1 MPSMTKAGPQVPSR
15 ARHPTRGGITL
26 VELVVVLVLI
36 GLVGTTI
43 GRTLV
48 RQQRFYRGTAE
59 LLQARE
65 GVRDAME
72 LLSTDIRGIAVADTV
87 RLLADSAIEF
97 FANVGSSVV
106 CQRLGSTAVGLPA
119 ASSGRGNVLTA
130 LATVP
135 DTGDIAIFHSDS
147 IEAGSEWVRHRINSF
162 GPRSLAVTCPASS
175 AFARD
180 TEVNAGS
187 TGFLLDLSTPLS
199 PHTRVGAPVRFLRR
213 GRYSLYR
220 GSDGDWYL
228 GYRRCNA
235 IGASTC
241 GPIQPLSGP
250 YRDYSPDPRRTGLL
264 FEYFDRSGRA
274 LTQDDSPLDLAR
286 IDITARAESWQRI
299 DVEGRAST
307 PSDSATI
314 TIAIRDGSP

>member
-1 MPSMTKAGPQVPSR
+1 MRAMTRGSTEVSSR
-15 ARHPTRGGITL
+15 ARHSTRKGITL

-48 RQQRFYRGTAE
+48 RQQRFYRGTTE
-59 LLQARE
+59 LLHARE

-72 LLSTDIRGIAVADTV
+72 LLSTDIRGLAVADTV

-106 CQRLGSTAVGLPA
+106 CQRLSSTAIGLPA

-130 LATVP
+130 LITVP
-135 DTGDIAIFHSDS
+135 DTGDIAVFHSDS
-147 IEAGSEWVRHRINSF
+147 IDAGSEWERHRISGF
-162 GPRSLAVTCPASS
+162 GPRSLAATCPASS
-175 AFARD
+175 EFAPD
-180 TEVNAGS
+180 LGVNAGS
-187 TGFLLDLSTPLS
+187 TGFLLELSTPLTS
-199 PHTRVGAPVRFLRR
+199 HIRVGTPVRFLRR

-220 GSDGDWYL
+220 GSDGEWYL

-235 IGASTC
+235 LSASAC

-250 YRDYSPDPRRTGLL
+250 YRDYSSNPRRTGLL
-264 FEYFDRSGRA
+264 FEYFDRSGRQLA
-274 LTQDDSPLDLAR
+274 PDESPLNLAR
-286 IDITARAESWQRI
+286 VDITARAASRQRI
-299 DVEGRAST
+299 DVEGRVSI
-307 PSDSATI
+307 PSDSATMA
-314 TIAIRDGSP
+314 IAVRNRSQ

>member
-1 MPSMTKAGPQVPSR
+1 MRAVTRASTQVSSR
-15 ARHPTRGGITL
+15 PRHSARRGITL

-36 GLVGTTI
+36 SLVGTTI
-43 GRTLV
+43 GLTLV
-48 RQQRFYRGTAE
+48 RQQRFYRGTTE
-59 LLQARE
+59 LLHARE

-72 LLSTDIRGIAVADTV
+72 LLSTDIRGMAVADTV

-97 FANVGSSVV
+97 FANVGSSIV

-130 LATVP
+130 LTTVP
-135 DTGDIAIFHSDS
+135 DTGDIAVFHRDS
-147 IEAGSEWVRHRINSF
+147 IDAGSEWERHRISSF

-175 AFARD
+175 EFARD

-187 TGFLLDLSTPLS
+187 TGFLLDLSAPLS
-199 PHTRVGAPVRFLRR
+199 AHIRVGAPVRFLRR
-213 GRYSLYR
+213 GRYSLYQ

-235 IGASTC
+235 VSASTC

-250 YRDYSPDPRRTGLL
+250 YREHSADPRRTGLL
-264 FEYFDRSGRA
+264 FQYFDRSGRG
-274 LTQDDSPLDLAR
+274 LTPDESPLGLAR
-286 IDITARAESWQRI
+286 IDITARAESRQRI
-299 DVEGRAST
+299 DVEGRVSI
-307 PSDSATI
+307 PSDSATMA
-314 TIAIRDGSP
+314 IAIRNRSP

>member
-1 MPSMTKAGPQVPSR
+1 MPCMTKAAARMPSR
-15 ARHPTRGGITL
+15 ARQPARGGITL
-26 VELVVVLVLI
+26 IELVVVLILI
-36 GLVGTTI
+36 GLVGATI
-43 GRTLV
+43 GRTLI

-59 LLQARE
+59 LLHARE

-72 LLSTDIRGIAVADTV
+72 LLSTDLRGIAVADTV

-135 DTGDIAIFHSDS
+135 DTGDIAVFHSDS
-147 IEAGSEWVRHRINSF
+147 IDAGSEWVRHRISSF
-162 GPRSLAVTCPASS
+162 GPRSLAVTCPPSS
-175 AFARD
+175 EFARD

-199 PHTRVGAPVRFLRR
+199 PHIRVGAPVRFLRR
-213 GRYSLYR
+213 GRYSLYK

-235 IGASTC
+235 VGASTC
-241 GPIQPLSGP
+241 GPIQPVSGP
-250 YRDYSPDPRRTGLL
+250 YREYSSDPRRTGLL
-264 FEYFDRSGRA
+264 FQYFDRSGRA
-274 LTQDDSPLDLAR
+274 LTAGDSPLALAR
-286 IDITARAESWQRI
+286 IDITARTESRHRI
-299 DVEGRAST
+299 DIEGRVSV

-314 TIAIRDGSP
+314 TIAIRNWSP

>member
-1 MPSMTKAGPQVPSR
+1 MTKAAPQMPSR
-15 ARHPTRGGITL
+15 ARQPARGGITL
-26 VELVVVLVLI
+26 IELVVVLVLI

-43 GRTLV
+43 GRTLI

-59 LLQARE
+59 LLHARE

-72 LLSTDIRGIAVADTV
+72 LLSTDLRGIAVADTV

-135 DTGDIAIFHSDS
+135 DTGDIAVFHSDS
-147 IEAGSEWVRHRINSF
+147 IDAGSEWVRHRISSF
-162 GPRSLAVTCPASS
+162 GPRSLAVTCPPSS
-175 AFARD
+175 EFARD
-180 TEVNAGS
+180 ADVNAG
-187 TGFLLDLSTPLS
+187 TGFLLETSTPPS
-199 PHTRVGAPVRFLRR
+199 PNIRVGAPVRFLRR
-213 GRYSLYR
+213 GRYSLYK

-228 GYRRCNA
+228 GYRRCNTV
-235 IGASTC
+235 GASTC
-241 GPIQPLSGP
+241 GPIQPVSGP
-250 YRDYSPDPRRTGLL
+250 YREYSSDPRRTGLL
-264 FEYFDRSGRA
+264 FQYFDRSGRA
-274 LTQDDSPLDLAR
+274 LTAGDSPLALAR
-286 IDITARAESWQRI
+286 IDITARTESRHRI
-299 DVEGRAST
+299 NVEGRVGV

-314 TIAIRDGSP
+314 TIAIRNLSP